1 MTKKFS
7 AFGVIAGD
15 AVDIASDIIP
25 INDVSVAA
33 ASQNKIITPVELK
46 VALIG
51 ERVPTL
57 TTMSYTDNAS
67 GSVMSAFYNGARG
80 LSLART
86 DGGTG
91 SERVSLIGKAVP
103 VAGNW
108 SATSKFEFGPISGA
122 SQTYG
127 GGMMLYNSSSHKFI
141 LWGAQELSGSL
152 RMALISYTNLT
163 TFNTDISASGWQYP
177 HPPWFQIVE
186 SSTLYTFNYSFDG
199 GHTWVT
205 WSTASKA
212 TYFTADKV
220 GFALTTSSS
229 VGSFKPSLLVK
240 HYDDPDI
247 PL

>member
-7 AFGVIAGD
+7 AFGVMLGD
-15 AVDIASDIIP
+15 TVDLANDIVP

-46 VALIG
+46 VALLG

-67 GSVMSAFYNGARG
+67 GSVMAANYGARG

-103 VAGNW
+103 ASSPW
-108 SATSKFEFGPISGA
+108 TATSKFEFGPITGA
-122 SQTYG
+122 SVTFG

-141 LWGAQELSGSL
+141 YWGSQELNGGL

-163 TFNTDISASGWQYP
+163 TFNTDITASGWQYP

-199 GHTWVT
+199 GITWKT
-205 WSTASKA
+205 WGTALKA

-220 GFALTTSSS
+220 GFALVTSTS
-229 VGSFKPSLLVK
+229 VSNFIPSLLVK
-240 HYDDPDI
+240 HYDDPDV